1 MFGMRT
7 GGTSS
12 LLPPQW
18 LYRPF
23 PAYIQYYLG
32 RFPFR
37 PGSLLPKAFALEQVV
52 PSPLFRDPVPERLS
66 LPSGGTFRSFQGF
79 HPEAASRFPGIL
91 SPSEAHSQLHGRT
104 TQTLLTFLESSDDLF
119 LDFLSLLRLSLRPI
133 SIRQLHTL
141 LHFHL

>member
-23 PAYIQYYLG
+23 PAYIHVFSEGLPSV
-32 RFPFR
+32 RVPCCPR
-37 PGSLLPKAFALEQVV
+37 LLPWNRLS
-52 PSPLFRDPVPERLS
+52 PSPLFRDPVLERLS

-79 HPEAASRFPGIL
+79 RPETASRFPGIF

-133 SIRQLHTL
+133 SINQLNTL
-141 LHFHL
+141 LCLHL

>member
-1 MFGMRT
+1 MRT

-23 PAYIQYYLG
+23 PAYILVFSEG
-32 RFPFR
+32 LPSVRETLRCP
-37 PGSLLPKAFALEQVV
+37 SLLPWNRL
-52 PSPLFRDPVPERLS
+52 SPLPFSGIRFRRGSLS

-79 HPEAASRFPGIL
+79 RPEAASRFPGIF

-133 SIRQLHTL
+133 SINQLNTL
-141 LHFHL
+141 LCLHL

>member
-1 MFGMRT
+1 MRT

-23 PAYIQYYLG
+23 PAYIHVFSEGLPSV
-32 RFPFR
+32 RVPCCPR
-37 PGSLLPKAFALEQVV
+37 LLSWNRL
-52 PSPLFRDPVPERLS
+52 SPLPFSGIRFRRGSPL
-66 LPSGGTFRSFQGF
+66 LPSGGTFRSFQGLR
-79 HPEAASRFPGIL
+79 PETASRFPGIF

-133 SIRQLHTL
+133 SINQLNTL
-141 LHFHL
+141 LCLHL